1 VREGEME
8 GAWLWSQVDLVSFP
22 ALTLLAVCLLS
33 KSPNLDLYFFICKMQ
48 EFIPI
53 QRLQKKKQ
61 KQKKKLQK
69 NVEPKTRREDN
80 GDSEQRNSG
89 RLKWEGI

>member
-1 VREGEME
+1 
-8 GAWLWSQVDLVSFP
+8 
-22 ALTLLAVCLLS
+22 
-33 KSPNLDLYFFICKMQ
+33 MQ

>member
-1 VREGEME
+1 
-8 GAWLWSQVDLVSFP
+8 
-22 ALTLLAVCLLS
+22 
-33 KSPNLDLYFFICKMQ
+33 MQ

-53 QRLQKKKQ
+53 QRLQKKK
-61 KQKKKLQK
+61 KKRLQK